1 MLKNAA
7 DVLHRGERLA
17 LRSGRDSL
25 FYPLNVDGKNI
36 LCWGSQ
42 GVTLSTEL
50 NRFITRIST
59 EKTAVEVTNQQQ
71 CRTSMSKRRE
81 NT

>member
-7 DVLHRGERLA
+7 DVLHREERLA

-25 FYPLNVDGKNI
+25 LYTLNVDGENI

-42 GVTLSTEL
+42 GGHVVDWAKPVYHL
-50 NRFITRIST
+50 NKYREDCCWSD
-59 EKTAVEVTNQQQ
+59 ESTAVQKFDV
-71 CRTSMSKRRE
+71 
-81 NT
+81 